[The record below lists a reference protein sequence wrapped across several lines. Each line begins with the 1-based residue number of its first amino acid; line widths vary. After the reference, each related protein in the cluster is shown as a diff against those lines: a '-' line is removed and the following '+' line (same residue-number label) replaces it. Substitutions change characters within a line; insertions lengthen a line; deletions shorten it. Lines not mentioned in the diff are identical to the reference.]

1 MISCLIFRYQQALY
15 KAETRL
21 PVEFLEGIFK
31 RKYGFRAR
39 GAREVG
45 IQYPQSCFWSI
56 IVHTMDD
63 FLDIED
69 VGGLVQECR
78 KDVEEKM
85 KRVLN
90 LLFIFPRH
98 PSYIPLLSP
107 LHPLCPKKS
116 SMYGR
121 SSPHGRLKRLGI

>member
-1 MISCLIFRYQQALY
+1 
-15 KAETRL
+15 
-21 PVEFLEGIFK
+21 
-31 RKYGFRAR
+31 
-39 GAREVG
+39 
-45 IQYPQSCFWSI
+45 
-56 IVHTMDD
+56 MDD

-69 VGGLVQECR
+69 VGGLVEECK

-116 SMYGR
+116 SIQWTIKKTGDILYF
-121 SSPHGRLKRLGI
+121 LNLNL